1 MGFQTVFKRY
11 EIKFILTVTQAN
23 LLKEYMQEY
32 MKVDKYGKS
41 TICNVYLDTPSYL
54 LIRRS
59 IEKPTY
65 KEKLRI
71 RSYGVLKDNDVAFF
85 ELKKKYDGI
94 VYKRR
99 LSLSENEIYQSV
111 ADKSGLP
118 NTQIGRE
125 LTYALNMYKDLEPKM
140 FLSYEREAFYGK
152 KDKSFRITFDKNI
165 LWRDYDL
172 RLDFG
177 VYGSAILDHD
187 KVLMEV
193 KTANSIPLWL
203 CKFLSKHKIYK
214 TSFSKY
220 GNAYKIKMSKQEN
233 REVAES
239 A

>member
-1 MGFQTVFKRY
+1 MIQNGITNFVSMLDNIMVGRVGTLQMTGVSIVNQLIFVFGLC
-11 EIKFILTVTQAN
+11 IFGA
-23 LLKEYMQEY
+23 MS
-32 MKVDKYGKS
+32 G
-41 TICNVYLDTPSYL
+41 
-54 LIRRS
+54 
-59 IEKPTY
+59 
-65 KEKLRI
+65 
-71 RSYGVLKDNDVAFF
+71 A
-85 ELKKKYDGI
+85 GI
-94 VYKRR
+94 FTA
-99 LSLSENEIYQSV
+99 Q
-111 ADKSGLP
+111 
-118 NTQIGRE
+118 
-125 LTYALNMYKDLEPKM
+125 
-140 FLSYEREAFYGK
+140 FYGK

-203 CKFLSKHKIYK
+203 CKFLSKNKIYK

-220 GNAYKIKMSKQEN
+220 GNAYKIKMNKQDN

>member
-11 EIKFILTVTQAN
+11 EIKYMLTIAEAN
-23 LLKEYMQEY
+23 ALKEYMKEY
-32 MKVDKYGKS
+32 MQADKYGKS
-41 TICNVYLDTPSYL
+41 TICNVYLDTPDYL

-65 KEKLRI
+65 KEKLRF
-71 RSYGVLKDNDVAFF
+71 RSYGVVKDGDVAFF
-85 ELKKKYDGI
+85 ELKKKYDGV

-99 LSLSENEIYQSV
+99 LDLTEKAILSSV
-111 ADKSGLP
+111 KIKGNLP
-118 NTQIGRE
+118 DTQIGRE
-125 LTYALNMYKDLEPKM
+125 LTYALNLYKDLSPKM
-140 FLSYEREAFYGK
+140 FLSYEREAYYAK
-152 KDKSFRITFDKNI
+152 KDKSFRITFDRNI

-172 RLDFG
+172 SLSSG

-193 KTANSIPLWL
+193 KTASSIPIWL
-203 CKFLSKHKIYK
+203 CKFLSENKIYK

-220 GNAYKIKMSKQEN
+220 GTAYKIKMSKQEN
-233 REVAES
+233 REVIAS